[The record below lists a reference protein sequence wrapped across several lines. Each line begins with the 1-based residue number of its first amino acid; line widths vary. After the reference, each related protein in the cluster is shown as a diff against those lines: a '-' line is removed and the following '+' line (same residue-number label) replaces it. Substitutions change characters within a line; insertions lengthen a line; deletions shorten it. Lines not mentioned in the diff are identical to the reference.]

1 MRLPSSK
8 SQVVSSV
15 HLRPSL
21 IWWCARCLTRPPQEF
36 ADSAS
41 AVALLQRQQPAAPST
56 PQHQASSARKAP
68 TRAIDDQATD
78 HVRIRTRSRSTSQ
91 THFYPATGPGA
102 PALALRPRSAS
113 LLRPPGCRQCTECC
127 RVVCCEKHG
136 GRGQQRRG
144 LADRGSQQQQ
154 QQQQQPARTRLARAY
169 SGCQCP
175 VPGSCAKR
183 QRGDVHSAPPVRSAA
198 LAEVGRRGHGAVR
211 GHFPPLAYLASANRL
226 SAAYVPE
233 TSSSAR
239 RRDAAVS
246 TCLASERSL

>member
-127 RVVCCEKHG
+127 RVVCCEKQG

-154 QQQQQPARTRLARAY
+154 QQPARTCVQCAVC

-183 QRGDVHSAPPVRSAA
+183 QRGEAYSASP
-198 LAEVGRRGHGAVR
+198 GRPAVVLPRGHGA
-211 GHFPPLAYLASANRL
+211 GP
-226 SAAYVPE
+226 
-233 TSSSAR
+233 
-239 RRDAAVS
+239 
-246 TCLASERSL
+246 

>member
-8 SQVVSSV
+8 SQVVISV

-41 AVALLQRQQPAAPST
+41 AVALLQRQHPAAPST

-68 TRAIDDQATD
+68 TRATDDQATD
-78 HVRIRTRSRSTSQ
+78 HERIRTRSRLTSQ

-127 RVVCCEKHG
+127 RVVCCEKQG

-154 QQQQQPARTRLARAY
+154 QQQQQQQPARAART
-169 SGCQCP
+169 CVQWVP
-175 VPGSCAKR
+175 VPSTGKLCEAAEG
-183 QRGDVHSAPPVRSAA
+183 RG
-198 LAEVGRRGHGAVR
+198 
-211 GHFPPLAYLASANRL
+211 
-226 SAAYVPE
+226 
-233 TSSSAR
+233 TQ
-239 RRDAAVS
+239 
-246 TCLASERSL
+246 CLAWPLGRTGRSGAQGPWGG

>member
-8 SQVVSSV
+8 SQVVISV
-15 HLRPSL
+15 HHRPSL

-41 AVALLQRQQPAAPST
+41 AVALLQRQHPAAPST

-68 TRAIDDQATD
+68 TRATDDQATD
-78 HVRIRTRSRSTSQ
+78 HERIRTRSRLTSQ

-127 RVVCCEKHG
+127 RVVCCEKQG

-154 QQQQQPARTRLARAY
+154 QPARTCVQWVPV
-169 SGCQCP
+169 CQCP
-175 VPGSCAKR
+175 VPGSFAKR
-183 QRGDVHSAPPVRSAA
+183 QRQRGEVHSPPPGRPAVLAA
-198 LAEVGRRGHGAVR
+198 VERRGHGAVPWK
-211 GHFPPLAYLASANRL
+211 GGPHFPPLACGLLVCPRDA
-226 SAAYVPE
+226 
-233 TSSSAR
+233 SSSAR

-246 TCLASERSL
+246 TCSASETSL